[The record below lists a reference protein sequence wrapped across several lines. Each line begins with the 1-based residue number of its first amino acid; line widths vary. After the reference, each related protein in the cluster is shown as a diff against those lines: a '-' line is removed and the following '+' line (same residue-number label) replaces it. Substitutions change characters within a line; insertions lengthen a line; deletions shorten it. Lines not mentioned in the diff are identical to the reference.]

1 MRRLFFA
8 SAGVALLGL
17 ALGCKHMHG
26 VCDCDAGDD
35 PCCYYTAPTPVAAH
49 GAPPPA
55 AMSAAPAAQPAP
67 TAPSREKLPAPT
79 EKEK

>member
-17 ALGCKHMHG
+17 ALGCHHMHG
-26 VCDCDAGDD
+26 MCDCDPGDD
-35 PCCYYTAPTPVAAH
+35 PCCYYNAPTPVAAH
-49 GAPPPA
+49 APPPA
-55 AMSAAPAAQPAP
+55 AMPAGPAAPAPSTDRAPEKAPAP
-67 TAPSREKLPAPT
+67 A